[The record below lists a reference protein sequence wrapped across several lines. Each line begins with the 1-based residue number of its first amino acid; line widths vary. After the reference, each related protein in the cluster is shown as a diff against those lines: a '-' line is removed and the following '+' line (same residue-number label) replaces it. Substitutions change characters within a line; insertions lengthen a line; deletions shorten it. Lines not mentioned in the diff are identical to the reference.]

1 MKNNTTITT
10 EEWKEILNSSGGNTG
25 TDNRPVDQFEWPIL
39 QAINSGKSF
48 QTNTKYDVVT
58 LGKGFKNG
66 AIEILKDTTREK
78 IFVGAFHVNKVD
90 GSDKL
95 ANVTIYRYE
104 YKKDVQTSKNRWEFC
119 EKIVIGN
126 NSDYGYPVE
135 KLNQYIVRQL
145 ELEGKQLTSKYSKV
159 VEGNTSKE
167 IQTYTEIIEAIKKIS
182 DYDQS
187 IAILRQIFESNE
199 KRELTQYLLDNN
211 LLSEDLKS
219 AIDLKSRIKAV
230 NEYINML
237 NIGGSES
244 EWQSWFSQNSW
255 LLGTEFVRVVD
266 ERRINVENI
275 TDYLVEAY
283 DGFLDIV
290 EIKKPSK
297 EIKFWSD
304 TKDHDNY
311 FPHSDLIKAITQSL
325 NYIAQVEKE
334 IDSKDFQK
342 RVDNVSVIKPRC
354 TLIFGRSLNW
364 NDEQKEAYRILNSSY
379 HSITILTYD
388 HVLERAKRII
398 GGEIVWPELTSTNKS
413 DDLDLPF

>member
-1 MKNNTTITT
+1 MKNIEKLTN
-10 EEWKEILNSSGGNTG
+10 EDWKEILNRTGGITG
-25 TDNRPVDQFEWPIL
+25 FDNRPLDQFEWAIL
-39 QAINSGKSF
+39 RAIKSGKSF
-48 QTNTKYDVVT
+48 QSNTRYDVVAI
-58 LGKGFKNG
+58 GKGFKNG
-66 AIEILKDTTREK
+66 AIEILRDTRREK
-78 IFVGAFHVNKVD
+78 IFVGAFHVDKED

-95 ANVTIYRYE
+95 VNLTIYRYKW
-104 YKKDVQTSKNRWEFC
+104 KKDEKTLVSRWEFC
-119 EKIVIGN
+119 EKIIIDN
-126 NSDYGYPVE
+126 DSAYNYPVE
-135 KLNQYIVRQL
+135 KLSQYIVRQL
-145 ELEGKQLTSKYSKV
+145 GLEGKQLTNKFSKV
-159 VEGNTSKE
+159 VEGNSSKE
-167 IQTYTEIIEAIKKIS
+167 IQTYTEVIEAVKKINN
-182 DYDQS
+182 YDQS
-187 IAILRQIFESNE
+187 LAILRQIFESNE
-199 KRELTQYLLDNN
+199 KRKLTQYLLDNN

-219 AIDLKSRIKAV
+219 AINLKSRIKAV
-230 NEYINML
+230 KEYISML
-237 NIGGSES
+237 NTGGAES
-244 EWQSWFSQNSW
+244 DWQNWFSQNSW

-297 EIKFWSD
+297 DIKFWSD

-311 FPHSDLIKAITQSL
+311 FPHSDLTKAITQSL

-364 NDEQKEAYRILNSSY
+364 NEEQKEAYRILNSSY

-388 HVLERAKRII
+388 HVLERAKRIVNGNTI
-398 GGEIVWPELTSTNKS
+398 WPELVSPSNN
-413 DDLDLPF
+413 DEPDLPF